1 MVNHRLKLITSVKLT
16 NLFELNNVILSEGLF
31 FRIHILDYLKMFH
44 LGVNLSGWSTS
55 LVCSDR
61 GSSWERRR
69 ELIIGV
75 HIGDNIE
82 DGEV

>member
-1 MVNHRLKLITSVKLT
+1 
-16 NLFELNNVILSEGLF
+16 
-31 FRIHILDYLKMFH
+31 MFH